1 MTVGSSSSAL
11 HLVFELLLP
20 WLDVLREG
28 DLRPLEARG
37 GGGERGV
44 TGAYIGEAGGWTG
57 A

>member
-1 MTVGSSSSAL
+1 ML
-11 HLVFELLLP
+11 FELLLP
-20 WLDVLREG
+20 WLELREG
-28 DLRPLEARG
+28 DLGPLEARG

>member
-1 MTVGSSSSAL
+1 ML
-11 HLVFELLLP
+11 FELLLP
-20 WLDVLREG
+20 WLELREG